1 MEGNNSTESL
11 ERDIDVEN
19 DILDFE
25 NAPDYIEGDYR
36 QLLRDLSSPP
46 FAPGMNDG
54 LPWYNRPP
62 VNWKIIV
69 ELNNLLRKDSVYC
82 WWYDTFLRTREEFMY
97 IPEDQPNSRYKSG
110 AKKGQRKVKSSKMLK
125 EDYERLYPPAERPAL
140 LQPGRNAK
148 NNNELI
154 NRCVKKIVETELD
167 SRRVEIV
174 PDLDG
179 IRDFLE
185 RNRVEINRELKKI
198 PKGYRGIV
206 SWTDTRMNHGHMV
219 YESIKFTHPLYT
231 VLSLSDEALS
241 PRGLYPWFKRAIGGY
256 IPNDRGRYYNDGRA
270 DTYIDMDSNL
280 KDNLAKNS
288 LEICK
293 VLLEYIDLDVL
304 NHHCSLSAVTDIIR
318 FATMKYPSVPIH
330 TPNGPHNHTRHPLEE
345 DRLNRT
351 SDVAHKMFEM
361 LGIVGLKN
369 QNLRNMQFDVL
380 GGSWT
385 QRRTGSEGLGM
396 DPRYMDPNDRRLPN
410 PFAKTILD
418 LCHPKMIAISINQGF
433 GELTF
438 DRKKLLNYSVG
449 LEDPD
454 SPLSY
459 LDKDVGDYVG
469 IELSRRPIKYH
480 NPEAQRRN
488 FFSQGEREN
497 RIRAFQRLN
506 TARGLDSL
514 TSHIGPHSGIDTGN
528 IMDIMSRH
536 SGIRLLEDAKY
547 PESKMSQEHYTEEKI
562 NVNVGDS
569 IMWNSNGVEQHGDVL
584 SVKTNY
590 IKVRD
595 NVSGKMFFLP
605 RDMRGIKVTSNE
617 PLPELSEEEGPT
629 YNPGS
634 PPLDGGSRRKRTRR
648 RWRMKR

>member
-293 VLLEYIDLDVL
+293 VLLEYIDLDV
-304 NHHCSLSAVTDIIR
+304 
-318 FATMKYPSVPIH
+318 
-330 TPNGPHNHTRHPLEE
+330 
-345 DRLNRT
+345 
-351 SDVAHKMFEM
+351 
-361 LGIVGLKN
+361 
-369 QNLRNMQFDVL
+369 
-380 GGSWT
+380 
-385 QRRTGSEGLGM
+385 
-396 DPRYMDPNDRRLPN
+396 
-410 PFAKTILD
+410 
-418 LCHPKMIAISINQGF
+418 
-433 GELTF
+433 
-438 DRKKLLNYSVG
+438 
-449 LEDPD
+449 
-454 SPLSY
+454 
-459 LDKDVGDYVG
+459 
-469 IELSRRPIKYH
+469 
-480 NPEAQRRN
+480 
-488 FFSQGEREN
+488 
-497 RIRAFQRLN
+497 
-506 TARGLDSL
+506 
-514 TSHIGPHSGIDTGN
+514 
-528 IMDIMSRH
+528 
-536 SGIRLLEDAKY
+536 
-547 PESKMSQEHYTEEKI
+547 
-562 NVNVGDS
+562 
-569 IMWNSNGVEQHGDVL
+569 
-584 SVKTNY
+584 
-590 IKVRD
+590 
-595 NVSGKMFFLP
+595 
-605 RDMRGIKVTSNE
+605 
-617 PLPELSEEEGPT
+617 
-629 YNPGS
+629 
-634 PPLDGGSRRKRTRR
+634 
-648 RWRMKR
+648 

>member
-1 MEGNNSTESL
+1 
-11 ERDIDVEN
+11 
-19 DILDFE
+19 
-25 NAPDYIEGDYR
+25 
-36 QLLRDLSSPP
+36 
-46 FAPGMNDG
+46 
-54 LPWYNRPP
+54 
-62 VNWKIIV
+62 
-69 ELNNLLRKDSVYC
+69 
-82 WWYDTFLRTREEFMY
+82 
-97 IPEDQPNSRYKSG
+97 
-110 AKKGQRKVKSSKMLK
+110 
-125 EDYERLYPPAERPAL
+125 
-140 LQPGRNAK
+140 
-148 NNNELI
+148 
-154 NRCVKKIVETELD
+154 
-167 SRRVEIV
+167 
-174 PDLDG
+174 
-179 IRDFLE
+179 
-185 RNRVEINRELKKI
+185 
-198 PKGYRGIV
+198 
-206 SWTDTRMNHGHMV
+206 
-219 YESIKFTHPLYT
+219 
-231 VLSLSDEALS
+231 
-241 PRGLYPWFKRAIGGY
+241 
-256 IPNDRGRYYNDGRA
+256 
-270 DTYIDMDSNL
+270 
-280 KDNLAKNS
+280 
-288 LEICK
+288 
-293 VLLEYIDLDVL
+293 
-304 NHHCSLSAVTDIIR
+304 
-318 FATMKYPSVPIH
+318 MKYPSVPIH
-330 TPNGPHNHTRHPLEE
+330 TPNGPHNHTQHPLEE

-361 LGIVGLKN
+361 LVNVGLKN

-385 QRRTGSEGLGM
+385 QRRTGSDGLGM
-396 DPRYMDPNDRRLPN
+396 VPRYMDPNDRRLPN

-418 LCHPKMIAISINQGF
+418 LCHPNMIATSITRGF
-433 GELTF
+433 GEMTF
-438 DRKKLLNYSVG
+438 DRKKLLNYAVG
-449 LEDPD
+449 LDDPE

-459 LDKDVGDYVG
+459 LDKDVSDYVG

-514 TSHIGPHSGIDTGN
+514 TSHIGRHSGIDTGN

-547 PESKMSQEHYTEEKI
+547 PESKMGREHYTEEKI

-569 IMWNSNGVEQHGDVL
+569 IMWNSNRVEQYGDVL

-605 RDMRGIKVTSNE
+605 RDMRGIKITSNE

-648 RWRMKR
+648 RGRRKR